1 MEDNKHTPLDPEM
14 MPEAGID
21 ADVEPEEAVEATGTG
36 AAPAEAEAGP
46 AEAAPAREIPN
57 IPRRCSTAILKSM
70 GAGVVPG
77 IGLEYI
83 AVGRRAEIEA
93 ILSDLE
99 DIAGG
104 GGAFRLIEGRYGSG
118 KSFLLQLARNNAMER
133 GYMVAAADLSPER
146 RLAGT
151 KGQGLKLYR
160 ELMANLSTRT
170 RPEGGALESLLQ
182 RWIGDLRREAQ
193 RDEDVAAAIR
203 QTAAELQTYV
213 FGYDFAQ
220 ALQSYWQGFIA
231 GDDALTQGALRWL
244 RGEFEKKSDARFLG
258 VSQIITDDNWYEAVK
273 LLARLSGR
281 LGCRGL
287 IVLIDETVNL
297 YKITNRVS
305 RENNYEKLLAMFND
319 VMQGRAPYLGLYL
332 GGTPQSVEDARRG
345 LFSYDA
351 LKSRLQASSLAKPGL
366 VDFSGPIIRL
376 DPLTNEEIFLLLE
389 RLSDV
394 FCAHHGLDSILTEE
408 QLVAFMQKVSDRIGA
423 DVLLTPREV
432 TRDFIALMN
441 LLHQNP
447 EATFEA
453 LVGSPAVPL
462 TGASA
467 DPDDGDDGDDDDDD
481 DSLAVYDL

>member
-1 MEDNKHTPLDPEM
+1 MQPTNHTLPK
-14 MPEAGID
+14 
-21 ADVEPEEAVEATGTG
+21 
-36 AAPAEAEAGP
+36 
-46 AEAAPAREIPN
+46 

-93 ILSDLE
+93 ILADLE

-133 GYMVAAADLSPER
+133 GYLVAHADLSPER

-151 KGQGLKLYR
+151 RGQGLKLYR
-160 ELMANLSTRT
+160 ELMANLSTRA

-182 RWIGDLRREAQ
+182 RWIGDLRQGAV
-193 RDEDVAAAIR
+193 DDAAVDAAIR
-203 QTAAELQTYV
+203 SAAADLRTYV

-220 ALQSYWQGFIA
+220 ALLSYWQGFSG
-231 GDDALTQGALRWL
+231 GDDALCQGALRWL
-244 RGEFEKKSDARFLG
+244 RGEYEKKADAKFLG

-273 LLARLSGR
+273 LLARLCGR
-281 LGCRGL
+281 LGCKGL
-287 IVLIDETVNL
+287 LILIDETVNL

-351 LKSRLQASSLAKPGL
+351 LRSRLQTSSLAKEGM

-389 RLSDV
+389 RLCDV
-394 FCAHHGLDSILTEE
+394 FSVHHGLEAPALSQE

-423 DVLLTPREV
+423 DTLLTPREV

-447 EATFEA
+447 DATFED
-453 LVGSPAVPL
+453 LVGSPQVPL
-462 TGASA
+462 TGAEK
-467 DPDDGDDGDDDDDD
+467 DPDAETAEDE
-481 DSLAVYDL
+481 SLAVYDL

>member
-1 MEDNKHTPLDPEM
+1 MENTVH
-14 MPEAGID
+14 
-21 ADVEPEEAVEATGTG
+21 V
-36 AAPAEAEAGP
+36 
-46 AEAAPAREIPN
+46 IPK

-133 GYMVAAADLSPER
+133 GYLVMNADLTPER

-160 ELMANLSTRT
+160 ELMASLSTKT

-182 RWIGDLRREAQ
+182 RWINDICRDLGEGSDGDA
-193 RDEDVAAAIR
+193 VSAAIR
-203 QTAAELQTYV
+203 ATAGELREFV
-213 FGYDFAQ
+213 FGYDFARVLL
-220 ALQSYWQGFIA
+220 AYWEGYRA
-231 GDDALTQGALRWL
+231 ADDEGMGRALRWL
-244 RGEFEKKSDARFLG
+244 RGEYEKKADAKPLG
-258 VSQIITDDNWYEAVK
+258 VGQIITDDNWYDAVK
-273 LLARLSGR
+273 LLARLASQ
-281 LGCRGL
+281 LGYRGL
-287 IVLIDETVNL
+287 LVLIDETVNL

-319 VMQGRAPYLGLYL
+319 IMQGRAPWLGLYL
-332 GGTPQSVEDARRG
+332 GGTPQSVEDERRG

-351 LKSRLQASSLAKPGL
+351 LKSRLRGSALLPEGMA
-366 VDFSGPIIRL
+366 DYSGPILRL
-376 DPLTNEEIFLLLE
+376 ESLTPEEIFLLLE
-389 RLSDV
+389 RLMDV
-394 FCAHHGLDSILTEE
+394 FCAHHGLEEPILSAE
-408 QLVAFMQKVSDRIGA
+408 QLAAFMQKVSERIGA
-423 DVLLTPREV
+423 DALLTPREV

-441 LLHQNP
+441 LLLQNP
-447 EATFEA
+447 EARFED
-453 LVGSPAVPL
+453 LVGSPQVPL
-462 TGASA
+462 RGAA
-467 DPDDGDDGDDDDDD
+467 DDPDAAD